1 MCLLFPSFNHTFH
14 YSRCSSHCSFP
25 HFLSL
30 LGGDRWTVI
39 RGVHRRWRHGM
50 LSVPAVPGQL
60 STWSST
66 HHRAAE
72 WHSQQR
78 PGKSVGITCCRIV
91 FVCAYYNIYILFIYI
106 YIYLFVYYLVFFTHI
121 INIYLYIGCFFV
133 SRDPFHVGVYWPWVS
148 LVRDGDGERR
158 REREKGER
166 ERDVWKIHAQNRGTS
181 IFLLGYPL
189 VN

>member
-1 MCLLFPSFNHTFH
+1 MYIYLIYSYYLSLSLSLPIYIYIYIYIYICWHSWHYVCLLFPSFNHTFH

-30 LGGDRWTVI
+30 LGGDRWAVI
-39 RGVHRRWRHGM
+39 RGVHRHWRHGM

-66 HHRAAE
+66 HHRAE

-91 FVCAYYNIYILFIYI
+91 FVCAYYNIYIYYLFIYI
-106 YIYLFVYYLVFFTHI
+106 YLFTI
-121 INIYLYIGCFFV
+121 
-133 SRDPFHVGVYWPWVS
+133 
-148 LVRDGDGERR
+148 
-158 REREKGER
+158 
-166 ERDVWKIHAQNRGTS
+166 
-181 IFLLGYPL
+181 
-189 VN
+189 